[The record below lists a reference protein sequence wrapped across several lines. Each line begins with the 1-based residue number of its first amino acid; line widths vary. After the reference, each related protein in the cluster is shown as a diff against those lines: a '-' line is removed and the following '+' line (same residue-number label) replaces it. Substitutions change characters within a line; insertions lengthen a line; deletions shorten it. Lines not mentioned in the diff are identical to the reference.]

1 MVFDARFRAM
11 GWRCPKCCSLGSGG
25 SPRACPYCQGEICS
39 ADLRE
44 EIVSKAKSRGVELFF
59 TENFS
64 PLMKAGG
71 IAALLKY
78 ETPKRMKR

>member
-1 MVFDARFRAM
+1 MVLDARFKAT

-25 SPRACPYCQGEICS
+25 SPSVCPYCRGEICS

-44 EIVSKAKSRGVELFF
+44 EIIGKAKSQGVGLFF
-59 TENFS
+59 TENFP

-71 IAALLKY
+71 IGALLKY
-78 ETPKRMKR
+78 KASKRMKR